1 MKHYCITYLSEG
13 GIHYQY
19 RCCAR
24 SKKEAKKQCREF
36 LGISSN
42 KIVEVVELEWVW

>member
-13 GIHYQY
+13 GMHYQF

-24 SKKEAKKQCREF
+24 SKKEAKKQCYEY
-36 LGISSN
+36 LGISN
-42 KIVEVVELEWVW
+42 DKIVEVVEEEL